1 MVFKPQS
8 EFANAFMPSGA
19 EQQQGNMATITV
31 QGKIPSAVVNAG
43 VQALSTLRLQTK
55 VEFLGKLG
63 GIVYFIVVFDF
74 FGKEKF
80 LSVEE
85 YLNVW

>member
-31 QGKIPSAVVNAG
+31 QGKTPSAVVNAG
-43 VQALSTLRLQTK
+43 VQALSTLRL
-55 VEFLGKLG
+55 
-63 GIVYFIVVFDF
+63 
-74 FGKEKF
+74 
-80 LSVEE
+80 
-85 YLNVW
+85 